1 MHVHYLPHLSLSY
14 ARHTNA
20 ENQTFLLLSTDY
32 SKQLHLQTDRQLEF
46 HTPQGLHYTNRI
58 PRYGRDLLYDKRSAE
73 ALVPAVGVDAEGLG
87 EVYRLNL
94 EVGRFMRSYGV
105 EVGGDDF
112 TSMGGGALQGGIN
125 TGSVNTGAIAEDS
138 HNLLAFGTS
147 LGTVEFWDSRSR
159 HRVGI
164 LPPPPSFSDSLIP
177 SLEPSRAEI
186 SSLQFHPSGLTLA
199 TGSSNGLIHL
209 YDLRSPQPLLKKDQ
223 GYGYPIHTL
232 TFLESNTRTSSNYA
246 SSEVPKLLSADK
258 RIIKIWDTTDG
269 TPWTHVESAVDL
281 HNIAWC
287 KDSGMLLTS
296 NEGRQQHSFFIPSLG
311 PAPRWCSFLDNLVEE
326 MAEDTSDPNA
336 FASTSTH
343 HAGEVYDNY
352 KFVTAQ
358 QLSALGLEDKIGT
371 SLLKPYMHG
380 YFMRQELYEEARV
393 LVQPEVWA
401 ERRQQSIRE
410 KIEKE
415 RESRIRGTKK
425 AVNAK
430 VNRQLAERMAERE
443 EKNERRKAR
452 RELRKD
458 ADAEADAMEVDD
470 ASAQKDADATE
481 EPKPRDTLLT
491 DARFAS
497 LFNNEDFAIDEDSH
511 TFRQLNPSTVPITET
526 VNGESRKRTAVE
538 EEEEERA
545 ERRRGMQDNTSDS
558 DSDSGSDD
566 VAEETS
572 NRRRKPAE
580 NTKISSSS
588 YSKRGH
594 VSREERYPI
603 KPREERGPKM
613 QASASASAYRPSLQA
628 KEKSFGA
635 RVRSDGENGRSHG
648 SRRDTRGR
656 GGSGNVVGE
665 REMTFASGRDGSS
678 SRGDGGF
685 ARRGRGSDRG
695 GRGRGGS
702 RGRGRGGAGRGNE
715 RRSAS
720 MNTFRRL

>member
-1 MHVHYLPHLSLSY
+1 
-14 ARHTNA
+14 
-20 ENQTFLLLSTDY
+20 
-32 SKQLHLQTDRQLEF
+32 
-46 HTPQGLHYTNRI
+46 
-58 PRYGRDLLYDKRSAE
+58 
-73 ALVPAVGVDAEGLG
+73 
-87 EVYRLNL
+87 
-94 EVGRFMRSYGV
+94 MRSYGV

-112 TSMGGGALQGGIN
+112 TSLGGGALQGGIN

-164 LPPPPSFSDSLIP
+164 LPAPASFSDSLIP
-177 SLEPSRAEI
+177 SSEPTCAEI
-186 SSLQFHPSGLTLA
+186 SSLQFHPNGLTLA
-199 TGSSNGLIHL
+199 TGSSTGLIHL
-209 YDLRSPQPLLKKDQ
+209 YDLRSPEPLLQKDQ

-232 TFLESNTRTSSNYA
+232 TFLESTTRTSTSYTT
-246 SSEVPKLLSADK
+246 SDTPKILSADK
-258 RIIKIWDTTDG
+258 RIIKIWDTTTG

-281 HNIAWC
+281 HNVAWC

-343 HAGEVYDNY
+343 AAGEVYDNY
-352 KFVTAQ
+352 KFVTTAQ
-358 QLSALGLEDKIGT
+358 LGALGLEDKIGT
-371 SLLKPYMHG
+371 NLLKPYMHG

-393 LVQPEVWA
+393 LAQPEVWA

-425 AVNAK
+425 AVSAK

-452 RELRKD
+452 RELRKVD
-458 ADAEADAMEVDD
+458 ADGQTGDMDVDD
-470 ASAQKDADATE
+470 AAGAAAGED
-481 EPKPRDTLLT
+481 EPQPKERDNLLT
-491 DARFAS
+491 DPRFAS
-497 LFNNEDFAIDEDSH
+497 LFSNEDFAIDEESH
-511 TFRQLNPSTVPITET
+511 TFRQLNASTTPRTADA
-526 VNGESRKRTAVE
+526 NGELRSRTAVE

-545 ERRRGMQDNTSDS
+545 ERRRRAMDVVTSEESGSDS
-558 DSDSGSDD
+558 DSDDD
-566 VAEETS
+566 EAQQKQKQ
-572 NRRRKPAE
+572 NQRHRPAAKDG
-580 NTKISSSS
+580 KISSSS

-594 VSREERYPI
+594 VSREDRYPI
-603 KPREERGPKM
+603 KVKDNSREGPRM
-613 QASASASAYRPSLQA
+613 QASTSSSSYKPSYQA

-635 RVRSDGENGRSHG
+635 RVRESGSNGG
-648 SRRDTRGR
+648 LRGR
-656 GGSGNVVGE
+656 GRNEGGGSGNVVGE
-665 REMTFASGRDGSS
+665 REMTFVSGRSGIRDDNS
-678 SRGDGGF
+678 GG
-685 ARRGRGSDRG
+685 RG
-695 GRGRGGS
+695 GRGRGRGGDRGGS
-702 RGRGRGGAGRGNE
+702 RGRGRGRGGGGGGGGNRGNE